1 VSPGALDRVATL
13 PRCPGRWQARTVRA
27 VLLGVAILAM
37 AGCSGAT
44 APTPTPDSPDAG
56 ECVEMTGPETDLALT
71 VVDCSTAPYEVLE
84 VIEEM
89 TSDATCPPTTELEVE
104 RTLQLVQPGET
115 PSPGGSGVRTQ
126 TLCLREQAPSAS

>member
-1 VSPGALDRVATL
+1 
-13 PRCPGRWQARTVRA
+13 VRA
-27 VLLGVAILAM
+27 FLFGVLILAA
-37 AGCSGAT
+37 AGCAGAS

-56 ECVEMTGPETDLALT
+56 ECVEMTGPENDLTLR
-71 VVDCSTAPYEVLE
+71 VMDCSTAPYEVIE
-84 VIEEM
+84 VIEEL

-115 PSPGGSGVRTQ
+115 PSPAGSGMRTQ